1 MYSRKFTEAPEQI
14 INNGK
19 ACFGTFDGVSS
30 KIDINGMRAPYAGLP
45 LPSFLTQLK
54 IKSRLAYIFSNEEY
68 IGMTEFFDYKIFGI
82 IELIFWN
89 KTTGKKLVYHTF
101 TSPRISLISK
111 KTSEG
116 ISASYKKSRYIKVF
130 WGRNHQH
137 LAMKFNV
144 KGDSA
149 RPSAKGS
156 FFSPLNSSS
165 HTDSLFVN
173 PSPISSRCNATWVC
187 TMNVQGNISLNNETS
202 EPKPGLALLMSS
214 RGYYKQR
221 NKSTIAWGIGTVK
234 NQEIIFQLGNSNLD
248 STDPDKYNSN
258 ILVVNGEKTALPSVV
273 ITHPF
278 GYDKNWIIQD
288 TENMVDLTFT
298 PISRNERI
306 LNVIAFRSYTTK
318 IYGTFEGV
326 LLTAEGEKIILKNFP
341 GIINKNNVRM

>member
-1 MYSRKFTEAPEQI
+1 
-14 INNGK
+14 
-19 ACFGTFDGVSS
+19 
-30 KIDINGMRAPYAGLP
+30 
-45 LPSFLTQLK
+45 
-54 IKSRLAYIFSNEEY
+54 
-68 IGMTEFFDYKIFGI
+68 
-82 IELIFWN
+82 
-89 KTTGKKLVYHTF
+89 
-101 TSPRISLISK
+101 
-111 KTSEG
+111 
-116 ISASYKKSRYIKVF
+116 
-130 WGRNHQH
+130 
-137 LAMKFNV
+137 MKFNV

-202 EPKPGLALLMSS
+202 EPKPGIALLMSS

-258 ILVVNGEKTALPSVV
+258 ILVVNGKKTALPSVV

-288 TENMVDLTFT
+288 TESMIDLTFT
-298 PISRNERI
+298 PSSLYSRKINLI
-306 LNVIAFRSYTTK
+306 FMQTNYSH
-318 IYGTFEGV
+318 IYGIFEGV
-326 LLTAEGEKIILKNFP
+326 LLTMLDARTTIGYEIVEDVRKFFKEKVFNTIIPRLVRLVEAPSHGKPINIYDSKSAGADGYRELAREVIERGEE
-341 GIINKNNVRM
+341 